1 MQNRAGAAGLHEA
14 GQRYGLGVEKLRE
27 ERATVG
33 VYDEK
38 TVRVVVHA
46 DIRPF
51 EKAIIIV
58 EADLVGQ
65 AWIGEVTK
73 IDFSSAVRVNTCIWR
88 LIGCERN
95 VELQTLT
102 SAKLAGPAIL
112 IPNMCT
118 NTVTTYN
125 TRMDRHD

>member
-33 VYDEK
+33 VYDEM
-38 TVRVVVHA
+38 TTVVVHA

-51 EKAIIIV
+51 EKVIII
-58 EADLVGQ
+58 EADLVRQ
-65 AWIGEVTK
+65 AWIEEVIE
-73 IDFSSAVRVNTCIWR
+73 IDFSSAVRVNTCIR
-88 LIGCERN
+88 RHIGCERN

-102 SAKLAGPAIL
+102 RAKLAGPAIL